1 MEDKDKIL
9 DDIFSNDPFGL
20 LNVKPKTSNVKTADE
35 RLSASFEEIN
45 EFISK
50 NDREPQPNPSN
61 ISEYQLYS
69 RLKSL
74 REDDNKMLALEPQDK
89 YGLLNVEKKEINSID
104 DIFNDDLLGIF
115 DDGEAQ
121 SLFEFKHTPREI
133 ARAEADFVAR
143 RKPCKNFKDYEEM
156 FKSVQADLASGKRKL
171 VDFKQGNIR
180 EGAYYIHRGILFLLE
195 KIEISKTEHYRED
208 GTRVR
213 TDGRTR
219 CIFENGTESNM
230 LMRSVEKSLYAN
242 GKVVT
247 ENADDVTE
255 EFYERFTDITDED
268 KEAGYIYVLTSK
280 STDPKIREIK
290 NLFKIGY
297 STTPVENRIKNAEKE
312 PTYLMASVH
321 VEAEYKTFNMNTQ
334 KFEQLLHNF
343 FGASCLNIDI
353 FDEKGRRHMPQE
365 WFIAPLHIIDQAIHY
380 IISGEIIFY
389 KYDLNNE
396 VIVLR

>member
-74 REDDNKMLALEPQDK
+74 REDENKMLALEPQDK

-156 FKSVQADLASGKRKL
+156 FKSVQADLTSGKRKL
-171 VDFKQGNIR
+171 VKFHESQLNQGNFFV
-180 EGAYYIHRGILFLLE
+180 HNGIVLYLE
-195 KIEISKTEHYRED
+195 KVIDLEVDKFGKPD
-208 GTRVR
+208 AR
-213 TDGRTR
+213 TKI
-219 CIFENGTESNM
+219 IFENGTESSM
-230 LMRSVEKSLYAN
+230 KLRSLGKNLFIN
-242 GKVVT
+242 GKGIT
-247 ENADDVTE
+247 QSSDVEVE
-255 EFYERFTDITDED
+255 EFIENFSNITDED
-268 KEAGYIYVLTSK
+268 KEAGYIYVLSSK
-280 STDPKIREIK
+280 STNTKISEIR
-290 NLFKIGY
+290 NLYKIGY
-297 STTPVENRIKNAEKE
+297 STTPVELRIKNAEKE
-312 PTYLMASVH
+312 PTYLMAPVQI
-321 VEAEYKTFNMNTQ
+321 EAEYKTYNMNTQ

-353 FDEKGRRHMPQE
+353 YDEKLQRHMPQE
-365 WFIAPLHIIDQAIHY
+365 WFIAPLNVIDKAIELMVL
-380 IISGEIIFY
+380 GEIVHY
-389 KYDLNNE
+389 CYDKELE
-396 VIVLR
+396 LIVLKD

>member
-20 LNVKPKTSNVKTADE
+20 LNVKPKTSNVKSADE

-45 EFISK
+45 DFIAK

-74 REDDNKMLALEPQDK
+74 REDENKMLALESQDK
-89 YGLLNVEKKEINSID
+89 YSLLNIEKKEINSID
-104 DIFNDDLLGIF
+104 DIINDDLLGIF

-180 EGAYYIHRGILFLLE
+180 EGASL
-195 KIEISKTEHYRED
+195 SSS
-208 GTRVR
+208 V
-213 TDGRTR
+213 
-219 CIFENGTESNM
+219 IFVK
-230 LMRSVEKSLYAN
+230 RS
-242 GKVVT
+242 
-247 ENADDVTE
+247 
-255 EFYERFTDITDED
+255 
-268 KEAGYIYVLTSK
+268 
-280 STDPKIREIK
+280 
-290 NLFKIGY
+290 
-297 STTPVENRIKNAEKE
+297 
-312 PTYLMASVH
+312 
-321 VEAEYKTFNMNTQ
+321 
-334 KFEQLLHNF
+334 
-343 FGASCLNIDI
+343 
-353 FDEKGRRHMPQE
+353 
-365 WFIAPLHIIDQAIHY
+365 
-380 IISGEIIFY
+380 
-389 KYDLNNE
+389 
-396 VIVLR
+396 